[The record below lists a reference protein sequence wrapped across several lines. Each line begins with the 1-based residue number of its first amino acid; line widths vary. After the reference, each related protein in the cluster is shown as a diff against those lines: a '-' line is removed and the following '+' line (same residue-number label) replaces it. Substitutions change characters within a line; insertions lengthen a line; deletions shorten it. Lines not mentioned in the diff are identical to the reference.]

1 MQAVTEPKQEQ
12 SRKIAISA
20 WIHVL
25 VAVGFF
31 VAFFVAQSLRS

>member
-1 MQAVTEPKQEQ
+1 MSDVSPEQ
-12 SRKIAISA
+12 SRRIKISA

-31 VAFFVAQSLRS
+31 VAFFLAQSLRSS